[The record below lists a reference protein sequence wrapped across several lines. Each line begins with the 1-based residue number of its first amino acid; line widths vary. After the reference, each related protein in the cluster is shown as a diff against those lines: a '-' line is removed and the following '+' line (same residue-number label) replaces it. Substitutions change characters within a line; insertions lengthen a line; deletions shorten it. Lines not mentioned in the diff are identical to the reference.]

1 MLVYHPAFDPY
12 HSAFRI
18 MRILGVIQKR
28 PIEIEGIRIAD
39 FYMLFPCLIFGIRL
53 PKKLV
58 KWRKLFL
65 GLENPYNFSGN
76 PKLVFLRMKS
86 FQLMA
91 LRAMA
96 SRDIIDKQNFEAD
109 VVVRTE
115 LSYPAS
121 LHKLIKKANEQDSD
135 VMCFLTELLDEIPIF
150 GSNGIKART
159 GLLEYRY
166 DSI

>member
-1 MLVYHPAFDPY
+1 M
-12 HSAFRI
+12 
-18 MRILGVIQKR
+18 Q
-28 PIEIEGIRIAD
+28 
-39 FYMLFPCLIFGIRL
+39 

-58 KWRKLFL
+58 KWRKRFL

-121 LHKLIKKANEQDSD
+121 LHKLIKKANERDSD